1 MPTEPDPL
9 TLSQL
14 VHRAAAICDPDGADD
29 DVAELLLRFE
39 DADEP
44 VEGIEDIEQRMAEA
58 TGALDPQAE
67 QPALQMAGAVV
78 VYLAHR
84 RDETDD
90 DPESILRLA
99 ARAEFDGSPPP
110 PVADWLAEQ
119 GIEL

>member
-14 VHRAAAICDPDGADD
+14 VHRAAAIVDPDGADD

-44 VEGIEDIEQRMAEA
+44 VQGIVDDVEQRMAEA
-58 TGALDPQAE
+58 TGVLDPEEE

-78 VYLAHR
+78 VSLAHR
-84 RDETDD
+84 RDEVDD
-90 DPESILRLA
+90 DPDAILRLA
-99 ARAEFDGSPPP
+99 ARAEFDGSPP
-110 PVADWLAEQ
+110 AAIANWLEEQ
-119 GIEL
+119 G